1 MSSPLL
7 PDQDEA
13 QEWAREELSRRV
25 YSEEQT
31 FLEWLVDKIDDFF
44 SGLYETA
51 SGYDIQFLPTLF
63 IFLAVLAI
71 LISITLAGP
80 LRRKRAK
87 KQPAG
92 GMWLEGDHRNAEQFW
107 LAAQQA
113 ASNANFSLAVIEGFR
128 GSIRSLE
135 EQEVIKTHAGMT
147 AVEVS
152 ILVARSFPTSHS
164 ALGRAATLFD
174 KSLYGNYTAS
184 ARDYRAIVDLGNSLH
199 AGPQKSL
206 IAT

>member
-7 PDQDEA
+7 PDQDEG

-25 YSEEQT
+25 YSDEKT

-44 SGLYETA
+44 SGLYDTA
-51 SGYDIQFLPTLF
+51 SGYDLQFLPTLF
-63 IFLAVLAI
+63 IFLAVLAL
-71 LISITLAGP
+71 LISIALAGP
-80 LRRKRAK
+80 MRRKRAM
-87 KQPAG
+87 KQPVG
-92 GMWLEGDHRNAEQFW
+92 GMWSEGDHRTAEQFW
-107 LAAQQA
+107 LAAEQA
-113 ASNANFSLAVIEGFR
+113 ASNAYFSLAVIEGFR

-152 ILVARSFPTSHS
+152 ILVARSFPATRS
-164 ALGRAATLFD
+164 AMRRAATLFD
-174 KSLYGNYTAS
+174 KSLYGNYMAS
-184 ARDYRAIVDLGNSLH
+184 AQDYRAIVDLGNSLH

-206 IAT
+206 AST